1 VHTFSVGITSREHDS
16 DLGGVHHFLDRRIV
30 AFGHRRAVGR
40 SGFLDDRLPRAAL
53 VLSAIL
59 GAMFQRHSLIAGAV
73 VMFAQLPVV
82 VASAG
87 TSPLLTAG
95 GHLCRAAFHSCNDAF
110 LVVQRLRRWCIG

>member
-1 VHTFSVGITSREHDS
+1 VHTFSVGITIREHDS

-82 VASAG
+82 VAF
-87 TSPLLTAG
+87 PLLTAG
-95 GHLCRAAFHSCNDAF
+95 VIYAALLSIPAMMLSWLFRDCGVGASAK
-110 LVVQRLRRWCIG
+110 